1 MYIKHITTVVYYFEN
16 YIWNYGRW
24 LVKFYILLNFTNHV
38 VALFLKV
45 KSLHQISIS
54 FYQSCFNFIS
64 KATKKKQT
72 FYTKYLHMID
82 FIKNLLSLIDFNWTI
97 YLQMVE
103 NIKYLL
109 LFSPIDL
116 SDIYKILLCDSNWTI
131 YLHMIDFLKT
141 YYLIIF
147 FIYVIFWPCS
157 NWNRWNF
164 LIYLIY

>member
-1 MYIKHITTVVYYFEN
+1 
-16 YIWNYGRW
+16 
-24 LVKFYILLNFTNHV
+24 
-38 VALFLKV
+38 
-45 KSLHQISIS
+45 
-54 FYQSCFNFIS
+54 
-64 KATKKKQT
+64 
-72 FYTKYLHMID
+72 MID

-147 FIYVIFWPCS
+147 FIYVIF
-157 NWNRWNF
+157 
-164 LIYLIY
+164 